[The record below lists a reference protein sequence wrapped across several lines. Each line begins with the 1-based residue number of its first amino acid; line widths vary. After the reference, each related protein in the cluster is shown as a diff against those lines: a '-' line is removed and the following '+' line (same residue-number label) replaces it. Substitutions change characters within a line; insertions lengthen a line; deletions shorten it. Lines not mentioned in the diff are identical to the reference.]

1 MRVSLDKE
9 MNQVASTNSTIS
21 NREEDLRIIVEL
33 VWLDLQGSISRDIV
47 RQTVS
52 SLYEEYDEAK
62 VRTFLPI
69 LIQRRAKE
77 LLLREKVVESQINN

>member
-1 MRVSLDKE
+1 
-9 MNQVASTNSTIS
+9 MNEATSANIAASNYQ
-21 NREEDLRIIVEL
+21 EDLDLVVEK
-33 VWLDLQGSISRDIV
+33 VWLDLQGTISRDVV

-52 SLYEEYDEAK
+52 SLFEEYDEVK

-77 LLLREKVVESQINN
+77 LLLQEKVAESQIND